1 MEHCCNA
8 LHPSLATRST
18 VQFCS
23 DKNCSADVQKV
34 QNEKQQP
41 ELRTKIQFVP
51 PSKQAALVY
60 QVPLL
65 SVPYGLTEHAWMP
78 VQFAAANKDSTAL
91 AMSKVRKLTNAN
103 RNFVRIFTSN
113 FTEFEE
119 QTWTAKD
126 MQYIGSPEWSPAVT
140 VPNFTKIW
148 LGQ

>member
-8 LHPSLATRST
+8 LHPLLATRST

-23 DKNCSADVQKV
+23 DTNSSADVRHV
-34 QNEKQQP
+34 QNENQQP

-51 PSKQAALVY
+51 RSNQAALVY

-91 AMSKVRKLTNAN
+91 AMSTVRKLTNTN
-103 RNFVRIFTSN
+103 RNCMRISYV
-113 FTEFEE
+113 EF
-119 QTWTAKD
+119 
-126 MQYIGSPEWSPAVT
+126 Y
-140 VPNFTKIW
+140 
-148 LGQ
+148 